1 VVFGYF
7 SQKGLD
13 TREDK
18 RVIEYVR
25 NIAENF
31 PLADGTKVSAG
42 QFLQLFQFQPEQQ
55 FTYISK
61 LSGGEKRRLQLLAIL
76 FANPNFLVLDEPTN
90 DLDLVTL
97 TVLEEFLEQ
106 YQGCVIIV
114 SHDRYF
120 MDKLVD
126 HLFVFEGD
134 GVIGDFPG
142 NYSEWR
148 RSILKPRKSDEPK
161 KAPVAEV
168 TVKQTPKPRPEQPK
182 QKRKISFKEKHE
194 FETLEKEIPELE
206 RLKVYLNDS
215 INSGTLPYEELN
227 KAIEQLADV
236 SNRLGQKEIRWLE
249 LSELVAQA

>member
-1 VVFGYF
+1 MG
-7 SQKGLD
+7 
-13 TREDK
+13 
-18 RVIEYVR
+18 
-25 NIAENF
+25 
-31 PLADGTKVSAG
+31 
-42 QFLQLFQFQPEQQ
+42 
-55 FTYISK
+55 
-61 LSGGEKRRLQLLAIL
+61 IL

-97 TVLEEFLEQ
+97 SVLEEFLDQ

-134 GVIGDFPG
+134 GVISDFPG
-142 NYSEWR
+142 NYSDWR
-148 RSILKPRKSDEPK
+148 RSKLKPRKSDEPK
-161 KAPVAEV
+161 KEAVAEV
-168 TVKQTPKPRPEQPK
+168 TVKQAPKPKPEQPK

-206 RLKVYLNDS
+206 TLKVYLNDS